1 MRLEPL
7 DKTQIENIVSK
18 AIQDAIDF
26 CDGEIEPQRLKAQRY
41 YDLGCDLGSEDGR
54 SSVVSA
60 KCREV
65 VRGIKPSL
73 QRVFLA
79 SEKPVEFVPRGAE
92 DVQAA
97 EQATQFINYKFQQH
111 NGYKLINDVFQ
122 DALVKKTGIAYIY
135 YNEMME
141 QETHTLTGLSDD
153 EFTLLVTDDDVEVLE
168 HEIKTS
174 MSMDEQGMEIEM
186 PVHDVKLIR
195 NIPNGDICIE
205 SVPPEDFF
213 VDRNARSIEDFYI
226 CGHTA
231 EVRVAD
237 ILAMGFS
244 LDDLSGVDATEYS
257 VADDEA
263 EFERRGYTVDDSED
277 ENISAASKKITL
289 TTAYMEL
296 DIEGSGVPQ
305 LYQFL
310 CVGANHTLLNF
321 YSADHAPYAIFEV
334 DGEPHAFFGTS
345 LVDLTITDQDA
356 ATSMLRGILDNA
368 ALTNNPAVQI
378 LDGQVQVEDLLN
390 NEIGR
395 IVRVKSPNAVQEM
408 AVPFTAA
415 QTLPALQYFDQSV
428 DNKTGVSKMAQG
440 LNPDVLKSATATSI
454 AASMEGQSGQAEVI
468 ARNLAEGGMKRL
480 FKLML
485 DLYVKNT
492 DKEEVMRLNGQFVPV
507 DPRAW
512 SADMDLSVNV
522 GLGTGRENERAA
534 ALQLAFGI
542 QQQLYQTYGAANGIV
557 TLTQI
562 RNTLADILA
571 LGGIRNIDRHFMPM
585 SPEIEQQ
592 MMAQAQQQQQM
603 MAQMAQQQDPTQAI
617 MQAEAMK
624 TQTQAQ
630 MDMAKMQM
638 DNNYK
643 MHELGMKDDLERD
656 KMVQD
661 LAVKVA
667 ELLGKYGT
675 AVDVE
680 QIKMEQ
686 AAERQHNEA
695 MKNMAMGGGNGSAG
709 Y

>member
-7 DKTQIENIVSK
+7 DQTQIESIVSK
-18 AIQDAIDF
+18 AIQDAVDF
-26 CDGEIEPQRLKAQRY
+26 CDSEIAPQRVKAQRY
-41 YDLGCDLGSEDGR
+41 FDLECDLGHEDGR
-54 SSVVSA
+54 SSVVAS

-73 QRVFLA
+73 QRVFLT

-97 EQATQFINYKFQQH
+97 EQATQFINYKFQQN
-111 NGYKLINDVFQ
+111 NGYKIINDVFQ
-122 DALVKKTGIAYIY
+122 DALVKKTGIAYVY
-135 YNEMME
+135 YDEKTE
-141 QETHTLTGLSDD
+141 QETHTLRDLSDD
-153 EFTLLVTDDDVEVLE
+153 EFTLLVSDDGVEVLE
-168 HEIKTS
+168 HEMKVSATV
-174 MSMDEQGMEIEM
+174 DETGAEIEM
-186 PVHDVKLIR
+186 PTHDVKLVK
-195 NIPNGDICIE
+195 NKTNGEMSIE

-226 CGHTA
+226 CGHST
-231 EVRVAD
+231 EMRVSD
-237 ILAMGFS
+237 VLAMGFKIEDLEG
-244 LDDLSGVDATEYS
+244 LDKTEYS
-257 VADDEA
+257 ATDDEA
-263 EFERRGYTVDDSED
+263 EFERRGYAVDDGED
-277 ENISAASKKITL
+277 ENISGASKKITV
-289 TTAYMEL
+289 TQAFMEL

-305 LYQFL
+305 LYQFI
-310 CVGANHTLLNF
+310 CVGANYTLLQF
-321 YSADHAPYAIFEV
+321 YEADHAPYAIFEI
-334 DGEPHAFFGTS
+334 DPEPHAFFGTS

-378 LDGQVQVEDLLN
+378 VDGQVHVEDLLN

-395 IVRVKSPNAVQEM
+395 VVRVKSPNAVQEM

-415 QTLPALQYFDQSV
+415 QTLPALQYFDQLV

-440 LNPDVLKSATATSI
+440 LDPEVLKSATATSV
-454 AASMEGQSGQAEVI
+454 AASMEGQVGQAEVI

-492 DKEEVMRLNGQFVPV
+492 DEEAVMRLNGQFVPV

-512 SADMDLSVNV
+512 STEMDLTVNV
-522 GLGTGRENERAA
+522 GLGTGRENERLS
-534 ALQLAFGI
+534 ALQMAFGI
-542 QQQLYQTYGAANGIV
+542 QQQLYQTYGPTNGVV

-571 LGGIRNIDRHFMPM
+571 LGGIRNVDRHFMPM

-624 TQTQAQ
+624 TQTKAQ
-630 MDMAKMQM
+630 VDMAKISM
-638 DNNYK
+638 DNQYK
-643 MHELGMKDDLERD
+643 MHELAMKDDLERD
-656 KMVQD
+656 QMVQD

-667 ELLGKYGT
+667 EILGKYGT
-675 AVDVE
+675 AIDVE
-680 QIKMEQ
+680 SVKQEQ
-686 AAERQHNEA
+686 NAARQHNEQ
-695 MKNMAMGGGNGSAG
+695 MMGGMNGSAG